1 MKATIEYK
9 RFFAYSEDKN
19 KYFNTEFRPGINL
32 IYGKNTSGKSTV
44 MQAIHYTFGINDEK
58 YKLAEVLNEKVV
70 FRLDFVLKKE
80 FTENISIIRDDE
92 FIVIKR
98 ENQPIIKFT
107 GISGNNSEE
116 HKILKEYL
124 GNLFGFNLYLES
136 SGEYKQASIEAMFL
150 PYYVAQDV
158 GWVYRH
164 KSFRGLD
171 YVKNFKRDFFDYYLG
186 IINDYNREEKQKLE
200 NEKKLY
206 ENQINFLS
214 ETESKN
220 DELQLSKLKD
230 EKFIIKANEYIDR
243 YKNNKTTLIEDEKE
257 YLLACNKLT
266 FLNERYTVLKKVRTA
281 LKNQNP
287 LENDCPTCKQNLP
300 NNIEAVYEYFQDI
313 GDTEKQLQEID
324 KNGEKLKKL
333 KGKINSLELKIEEQR
348 KIVSKDYDN
357 LLKYNIEDLSFNTW
371 IDNKANVKLSE
382 NILTQI
388 REKTIELDKV
398 NKNLKD
404 FKTDDEIIN
413 ERNSKDYTFKGYFE
427 TYLSELGV
435 KKFNNDSFLLLYK
448 IPAFPQQGVELLQT
462 LLAYNFAFNK
472 IIKKTEYV
480 HRFPFMMDA
489 IFKED
494 IEDTNKSLILK
505 FIYKNKLSDTQ
516 IIMSIA
522 DSEDNV
528 TSAIDYN
535 REYLNNEAYLIL
547 INNERKRAF
556 LSDYS
561 NEYESYLKQTLKYIE

>member
-1 MKATIEYK
+1 MKATVEYK

-70 FRLDFVLKKE
+70 FRLDFVLKNE

-98 ENQPIIKFT
+98 ENHPIIKFT

-150 PYYVAQDV
+150 PYYIAQDV

-186 IINDYNREEKQKLE
+186 IINDYDREEKQKLE

-206 ENQINFLS
+206 ENQIVFLN

-230 EKFIIKANEYIDR
+230 EKFIIKANKYIDR
-243 YKNNKTTLIEDEKE
+243 YKNNKTSLIVDEKE

-266 FLNERYTVLKKVRTA
+266 FLNERYSVLKKVRTA

-300 NNIEAVYEYFQDI
+300 STTEAVYEYFQDL
-313 GDTEKQLQEID
+313 GDTEKQLKEID

-333 KGKINSLELKIEEQR
+333 KGRINSLELKIEEQR
-348 KIVSKDYDN
+348 KIVSNDYN
-357 LLKYNIEDLSFNTW
+357 VLLKYNIEDLSFNTW
-371 IDNKANVKLSE
+371 IDNKANVKLTE

-388 REKTIELDKV
+388 GEKIIVLTEV
-398 NKNLKD
+398 NKKLKN

-413 ERNSKDYTFKGYFE
+413 ERNSKDYIFKGYFE
-427 TYLSELGV
+427 TYLSELDV
-435 KKFNNDSFLLLYK
+435 KEFNNDSFLLLYK

-472 IIKKTEYV
+472 IIKQTKYV

-494 IEDTNKSLILK
+494 IDDTNKSLILK
-505 FIYKNKLSDTQ
+505 FIHKNKLSDTQ

-522 DSEDNV
+522 DSEENT

-535 REYLNNEAYLIL
+535 REYLNNEANLIL

-561 NEYESYLKQTLKYIE
+561 NEYEGYLEQTLKFIE